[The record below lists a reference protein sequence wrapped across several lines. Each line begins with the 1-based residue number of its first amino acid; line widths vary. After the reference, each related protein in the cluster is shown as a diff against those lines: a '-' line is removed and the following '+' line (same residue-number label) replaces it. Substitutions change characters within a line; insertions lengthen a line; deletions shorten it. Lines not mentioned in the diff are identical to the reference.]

1 MTTILM
7 TLHVLVAIA
16 LIIVVL
22 IQRGQGADIG
32 ASFGSGGAQ
41 TLFGSR
47 GSGSF
52 LGKLTGG
59 LAATFM
65 ITSLTLA
72 FFTQQNVIS
81 VVERAAPIEQPALPS
96 SDAESSRP
104 AFDPTSLKATGQAL
118 PANNTKTSKS
128 ASIEIPISDGQKD
141 PQETSAPSSK
151 STDDVPLPTA
161 GDK

>member
-1 MTTILM
+1 MTSILM
-7 TLHVLVAIA
+7 TVHVLVAVA

-65 ITSLTLA
+65 VTSLTLA
-72 FFTQQNVIS
+72 FFTQQNVVS
-81 VVERAAPIEQPALPS
+81 VVERAAPTQQSALPS
-96 SDAESSRP
+96 SDAGSSAP
-104 AFDPTSLKATGQAL
+104 AFDPASLKATGKSSST
-118 PANNTKTSKS
+118 PS
-128 ASIEIPISDGQKD
+128 ASGETMSSSSATVEIPVSNSEKTVEGTPPIST
-141 PQETSAPSSK
+141 E
-151 STDDVPLPTA
+151 PLPDA
-161 GDK
+161 DNKK